1 MHIAKVD
8 STEAKVISEQY
19 EIKGFPTLYWFVN
32 GERQEYTGG
41 RTTDAIVSWI
51 AKKSGPPAEELT
63 CEGVTQN
70 TADAKLTSVY
80 FGEKHGD
87 IYDAF
92 IKLAGQKDDMMFF
105 EAPAECAAAHG
116 ASAPGVSIFRSFDES
131 PVHHTA
137 GELADF
143 VEDSSLPSLIEFSED
158 YIEPIFGKGREAL
171 IFFSNEKDSAL
182 HAKYA
187 EISKDL
193 KGEILFVQ
201 SGTSDGI
208 QQRLAEFVGMDASTV
223 PAIRLLSPGEEM
235 LKFAYELPLADMTSE
250 SIKTF
255 ISDIHDGKVKPHLK
269 SEPIPENAGPLT
281 TLVGDNWA
289 DIVMDTSKDVLV
301 KYYAPWCG
309 HCKKLAPIWE
319 ELAEAVAD
327 IPDLVIADFDAT
339 LNEIEG
345 LSIRG
350 YPTLKWYPKDDKSGR
365 DFEGGRELPDFVA
378 YLAENSSAYQA
389 KKGMTSDEL

>member
-1 MHIAKVD
+1 M
-8 STEAKVISEQY
+8 T
-19 EIKGFPTLYWFVN
+19 
-32 GERQEYTGG
+32 
-41 RTTDAIVSWI
+41 
-51 AKKSGPPAEELT
+51 
-63 CEGVTQN
+63 
-70 TADAKLTSVY
+70 AKLASVY

-131 PVHHTA
+131 PVHHNA

-143 VEDSSLPSLIEFSED
+143 MEESSLPSLIEFSED

-182 HAKYA
+182 HTKYA

-235 LKFAYELPLADMTSE
+235 KKFAYEMPLADMTSE

-255 ISDIHDGKVKPHLK
+255 ISDIRDGKIKAHLK

-339 LNEIEG
+339 LNEIDG